1 MASATARSN
10 QDALRNEIRGRGL
23 RATPSR
29 VQVLTLLRASET
41 PLSHGDVADRLDDNA
56 SDRATVYRNLIDLAE
71 VGLLRRIDLGDHTWR
86 FEAVDPAHGGDQHPH
101 FVCSECGVVECLPE
115 LELSARQ
122 GRTPRALRRS
132 NLEVQVRGLCDT
144 CV

>member
-1 MASATARSN
+1 MASARD

-29 VQVLTLLRASET
+29 VTVLALLRDSDT
-41 PLSHGDVADRLDDNA
+41 PLSHGDVADKLHDHA

-71 VGLLRRIDLGDHTWR
+71 AGLLRRIDLGDHVWR
-86 FEAVDPAHGGDQHPH
+86 FEAISAAGAGDQHPH
-101 FVCSECGVVECLPE
+101 FVCTECGVVECLPD

-122 GRTPRALRRS
+122 GRTPKALRRS
-132 NLEVQVRGLCDT
+132 NLEVQVRGVCDT